1 MPACSILVVDDE
13 EELRELLR
21 LVLEAS
27 GYAVA
32 WASNGKEARRILARE
47 NFDVVLTDLLMPEC
61 DGLELIGELVK
72 KRPQVAIVAM
82 SGGGH
87 VAGEHYLQM
96 AKSFGAHVLL
106 SKPFAH
112 EGLFAAITQ
121 ARAEVGAEVGEAR
134 AGEQAVV

>member
-1 MPACSILVVDDE
+1 M
-13 EELRELLR
+13 RELIR

-32 WASNGKEARRILARE
+32 WARNGKEARRVLE
-47 NFDVVLTDLLMPEC
+47 GSSFDVVLTDLLMPEC

-72 KRPQVAIVAM
+72 NNPTVGIVAM

-106 SKPFAH
+106 SKPFSH
-112 EGLFAAITQ
+112 DRLFAAV
-121 ARAEVGAEVGEAR
+121 EEAWAGMSELR
-134 AGEQAVV
+134 AGMRTAP